1 MPSLSVYLWFLL
13 TAGLIVAIP
22 GPSVLFIVGRSLAL
36 GRRAGLVSVLGNNLG
51 LCALVTAVAFGVGA
65 LITASHI
72 AFLVLKTGGAL
83 YLVYL
88 GGQAIRHRRQAG
100 EPPSSADRRRVFAQS
115 LLVGLTN
122 PKTLAFYVAVL
133 PQFVHAGA
141 GPAALQMEV
150 FGLTFNALALV
161 NDSIWAL
168 VAGTARDWF
177 ARRPQRAQ
185 RLAATGGTM
194 MIGLGVALAA
204 VDNSR

>member
-1 MPSLSVYLWFLL
+1 MPTLSVYLWFLL
-13 TAGLIVAIP
+13 TAALIVVIP

-36 GRRAGLVSVLGNNLG
+36 GRRAGLLSVIGNNLG

-65 LITASHI
+65 LITASHV
-72 AFLVLKTGGAL
+72 AFLVLKTAGAL

-88 GGQAIRHRRQAG
+88 GVQTIRHRRQAAG
-100 EPPSSADRRRVFAQS
+100 PPSAAARRRVFAQS
-115 LLVGLTN
+115 FTVGFTN

-133 PQFVHAGA
+133 PQFVPAGA
-141 GPAALQMEV
+141 GAAALQIEL

-161 NDSIWAL
+161 NDSVWAL

-177 ARRPQRAQ
+177 ARRPQRTE
-185 RLAATGGTM
+185 RLAATGGTL

-204 VDNSR
+204 VDNTR